1 MADTKKKSTT
11 KYKFG
16 QRELDMQDYI
26 ENIGYN
32 VQNYLEDR
40 RKNRGWTD
48 EQVQEFSSAY
58 NRLMDAFKQQLADG
72 SNRFSTNDLG
82 VINDSQGEFSNIDND
97 NIDPVGSQY
106 YYNDKGERIT
116 TDDYNNLKDKK
127 KKKYKTFNANRQVAE
142 YFRIIGNKLKDIPK
156 PETSKFDLSKHGFVA
171 WWNKKYNPAGGEVNL
186 TPFLD
191 KDPVGTDGKRPV
203 SNRAKMAA
211 GWINEYLD
219 WLKDQDLDY
228 SNYDQFKDYD
238 TYSAKGRELAQKW
251 NDGIWNSDDLIT
263 GQAFGIS
270 NDFSNGF
277 FTQDEKPNLT
287 DQQREDIAAEKKA
300 KEDKEKTEQIEKDK
314 LNWIDSQIAAY
325 NNSKPIYT
333 QNNPFTSSFDSS
345 YWYDSKGNLNE
356 QRYYSAWGS
365 NFIDPKT
372 NTLNTNALN
381 QYMQNFVQNPFREEY
396 KKDISRNIVGLINQ
410 GIAQQI
416 GSGKYQGMYYIP
428 SRSDQGVNRALV
440 FDPETKQMFYTFIGD
455 IPSQWEIR
463 RNKYDIDHGITKPNE
478 AYRWKEGGVITTM
491 QFGGNFGDSFKQSRD
506 TYINNKASAAGLT
519 PEEYIVRNRKTFGD
533 KNALE
538 TNNGW
543 NRYDTARLTA
553 TLGDI
558 GAVITSFTPAT
569 IASAGI
575 GAASTTGH
583 LMADLEDGFDA
594 GDVGR
599 AALGY
604 GLDALSLIPGI
615 GAATKG
621 WRIAKTIAKYAPR
634 LIAAVGAVHTL
645 TNGPEIIASIGKIN
659 EPSKMTVQDWQNIA
673 QAITLVTAG
682 GAAAGRHLKM
692 KKADIQ
698 TLAGKTKYDAQT
710 YNNGVLKLR
719 RKSDGSVENLI
730 LTSKEAEAVK
740 NAKTNQEIMDAIKH
754 REGISDYELV
764 TSTSMR
770 PRFQWIRK
778 NGQWHYPIHFSD
790 KKARMMSLKRD
801 QFTGK
806 NYAEGKGFEKD
817 QTNLTY
823 KTKGELEEGAIKTD
837 LAKARRQSEAY
848 EKLLK
853 DKEAKTTKFTKQR
866 DEAKAA
872 SDKYKTD
879 NGLTKSIDELLQI
892 QKDLRVA
899 DYRVKQQQ
907 KHLDNLTRRAN
918 KPGAIKPE
926 TIKAQKQRLKDAQDE
941 VKRLKGEVSNNA
953 KWQNLSQPKRV
964 AKLQEYIDEM
974 RRMQKT
980 LDATN
985 NKLKTLESISDKGHT
1000 QAYQELLGRKK
1011 SDNTIDFNVDGKII
1025 TRDFNDILQK
1035 NNIFYK
1041 EGGKFT
1047 TIRKYGLGSS
1057 VKNVQGQADWFTD
1070 MYSHQ
1075 SMKAWLNKINLSNYQ
1090 DFNNLQ
1096 DSWSD
1101 NLGKTKYDPDNP
1113 LQAKGEGTGLSTS
1126 VLSRQKEWEKTGT
1139 NAAIEAA
1146 VKAGKLVR
1154 NGGTDDNLQG
1164 HYQDGYFG
1172 AQEYLRHGGTSDSW
1186 TKHEDELNN
1195 LKEFFKNKNLDY
1207 YLDSVSGMYKLRPL
1221 NSNETPQNPNVSS
1234 DLSPESDSSQQQDD
1248 QVNQKGQFDQARKF
1262 NIDPMIGSITHNA
1275 YANMVN
1281 DKMTN
1286 RTLDAMRK
1294 SLTLYDFKNNTK
1306 YLEGDFDSLMGE
1318 RQAAGQ
1324 LIHLADQPLT
1334 SDGNAQKSAYTDA
1347 VIKSL
1352 DYIRQGN
1359 ISHNQAL
1366 RKSKDDIW
1374 QLKYDD
1380 KTFNYDVAMKN
1391 RQSIDDLVDNI
1402 ANVENAHDAKE
1413 FTNNDIL
1420 WQEGMVEAKQE
1431 ANKRKAMAE
1440 QFSLSDIKNDVKY
1453 NLSDYAKQSGLPLSQ
1468 DEEEAWQA
1476 IISGDKTYSELGGDD
1491 KEAKARLQKAYMS
1504 ASRKA
1509 TEIESN
1515 KIRAYYNIPQFNYS
1529 SVRKITAEDWF
1540 KRKPKNENGGTLELK
1555 NGSKI
1560 AITKIRERSKDA
1572 DRFYKTIKDKQDRID
1587 KAIAR
1592 VDKKMYKRR
1601 DPEKRR
1607 K

>member
-16 QRELDMQDYI
+16 QKELDMQDYI

-48 EQVQEFSSAY
+48 EQVQEFSTAY
-58 NRLMDAFKQQLADG
+58 NRLMGAFKQQLADG

-82 VINDSQGEFSNIDND
+82 VITDLQGEFSNIDND
-97 NIDPVGSQY
+97 DIDPAGSQY

-116 TDDYNNLKDKK
+116 TDDYNLLKDKK

-142 YFRIIGNKLKDIPK
+142 YFRIIGNKLQNAPK
-156 PETSKFDLSKHGFVA
+156 PETSKFDLNKHGFVA
-171 WWNKKYNPAGGEVNL
+171 WWNKKYNPAGGKADIM
-186 TPFLD
+186 PFLD
-191 KDPVGTDGKRPV
+191 KDPVGADGKRPIN
-203 SNRAKMAA
+203 NRAKMAA
-211 GWINEYLD
+211 GWMNEYLD
-219 WLKDQDLDY
+219 WLKGQDLDY

-238 TYSAKGRELAQKW
+238 TYSAKGRALAQKW
-251 NDGIWNSDDLIT
+251 NDGVWNADDLIE

-270 NDFSNGF
+270 KDFSEGF
-277 FTQDEKPNLT
+277 FTQDEKPYLT
-287 DQQREDIAAEKKA
+287 EQQKEDIATEKKT
-300 KEDKEKTEQIEKDK
+300 KEEKEKAEQIEKDK
-314 LNWIDSQIAAY
+314 LAWIDSQIAAY
-325 NNSKPIYT
+325 NNSKPTYT
-333 QNNPFTSSFDSS
+333 QKNPFTSSFDSS
-345 YWYDSKGNLNE
+345 YWYDAKGNLNE

-381 QYMQNFVQNPFREEY
+381 QYMQNFVQNPFGAQY
-396 KKDISRNIVGLINQ
+396 KKDIARNIVGLINQ

-428 SRSDQGVNRALV
+428 SKSDQGVNRALV

-463 RNKYDIDHGITKPNE
+463 RNNYDIEHGIIKPNE

-506 TYINNKASAAGLT
+506 AYVKNKASAAGLT
-519 PEEYIVRNRKTFGD
+519 PEEYMARNRKTFGD

-583 LMADLEDGFDA
+583 LIADLEDGFDA

-604 GLDALSLIPGI
+604 GLDALSLIPGV

-621 WRIAKTIAKYAPR
+621 WRIAKTVAKYAPR

-645 TNGPEIIASIGKIN
+645 ANGPEIIASIGKIN
-659 EPSKMTVQDWQNIA
+659 EPSKMTVQDWQNVA

-682 GAAAGRHLKM
+682 GAAGGRHLKM
-692 KKADIQ
+692 KKAGVQ
-698 TLAGKTKYDAQT
+698 TLAGKTKYNAQT
-710 YNNGVLKLR
+710 YNNGVLQLR
-719 RKSDGSVENLI
+719 RKSDGSIENLV

-754 REGISDYELV
+754 REGMGDYELV

-778 NGQWHYPIHFSD
+778 NKQWHFPIHFSD
-790 KKARMMSLKRD
+790 KKVKMMPLKRD

-806 NYAEGKGFEKD
+806 SYAEGFGKD

-823 KTKGELEEGAIKTD
+823 KTKGELEEGTIKTD

-872 SDKYKTD
+872 SDKYKAD

-941 VKRLKGEVSNNA
+941 VKRLKGEVSSNA

-974 RRMQKT
+974 RKMQRI

-985 NKLKTLESISDKGHT
+985 SKLKTLEGISDKGHT
-1000 QAYQELLGRKK
+1000 QAYQELLSRKK
-1011 SDNTIDFNVDGKII
+1011 SDNTIDFTVDGKTI
-1025 TRDFNDILQK
+1025 TRDFSDILQK
-1035 NNIFYK
+1035 NNILYK

-1047 TIRKYGLGSS
+1047 AVRKYQLGDPITN
-1057 VKNVQGQADWFTD
+1057 VKSTAKWFED
-1070 MYSHQ
+1070 MYSHK
-1075 SMKAWLNKINLSNYQ
+1075 SMQDWIKTWNDDNYE
-1090 DFNNLQ
+1090 DFNKLQ
-1096 DSWSD
+1096 DSWFN
-1101 NLGKTKYDPDNP
+1101 NLKNTKYDPNDP
-1113 LQAKGEGTGLSTS
+1113 KQARGSGTGQSID
-1126 VLSRQKEWEKTGT
+1126 VLNRQKEWNKTGT

-1146 VKAGKLVR
+1146 VAAGKLVR
-1154 NGGTDDNLQG
+1154 NGGTKDNQQG
-1164 HYQDGYFG
+1164 QYQDGYFG
-1172 AQEYLRHGGTSDSW
+1172 AQEYLRHGGNADSW
-1186 TKHEDELNN
+1186 LYHEPELDEL
-1195 LKEFFKNKNLDY
+1195 KKFFKSRNLDY
-1207 YLDSVSGMYKLRPL
+1207 YQDEDTGMYKLRPIKT
-1221 NSNETPQNPNVSS
+1221 SQNPNGSS
-1234 DLSPESDSSQQQDD
+1234 NLHPQSDETQQQN
-1248 QVNQKGQFDQARKF
+1248 NQKGQFDQVRKF
-1262 NIDPMIGSITHNA
+1262 NIDPIVYSIAHNA
-1275 YANMVN
+1275 YANAVN
-1281 DKMTN
+1281 DKMTAN
-1286 RTLDAMRK
+1286 QIDVMRRG
-1294 SLTLYDFKNNTK
+1294 LTLYDPKNNTK
-1306 YLEGDFDSLMGE
+1306 YLEGNFDALMNG
-1318 RQAAGQ
+1318 QQTAGQ
-1324 LIHLADQPLT
+1324 LMHLASQPLT
-1334 SDGNAQKSAYTDA
+1334 SDGALQTSAYTDSA
-1347 VIKSL
+1347 IKAL

-1359 ISHNQAL
+1359 ATHNQAL
-1366 RKSKDDIW
+1366 KKSKDEIW
-1374 QLKYDD
+1374 KLRYDD
-1380 KTFNYDVAMKN
+1380 DAFNYDVAMKN
-1391 RQSIDDLVDNI
+1391 RASIGDLIDNI

-1413 FTNNDIL
+1413 FTNNDVL
-1420 WQEGMVEAKQE
+1420 WQEIMYPIKQK
-1431 ANKRKAMAE
+1431 ANKIEALEEEYA
-1440 QFSLSDIKNDVKY
+1440 LSDIKNDVKY
-1453 NLSDYAKQSGLPLSQ
+1453 NLSDYAKQSGTPLSN

-1476 IISGDKTYSELGGDD
+1476 IVSGDKTYSELGGNDQGV
-1491 KEAKARLQKAYMS
+1491 KARLQKAYMS
-1504 ASRKA
+1504 AARKA
-1509 TEIESN
+1509 AEIEQN
-1515 KIRAYYNIPQFNYS
+1515 RIRGYYNIPYSNYH
-1529 SVRKITAEDWF
+1529 SVRQIVNKDWY
-1540 KRKPKNENGGTLELK
+1540 KQKPKNKNGGTLELK
-1555 NGSKI
+1555 DGSKI
-1560 AITKIRERSKDA
+1560 AIAKIRERSKDV
-1572 DRFYKTIKDKQDRID
+1572 DRFYKTVKDKQDRID

-1592 VDKKMYKRR
+1592 LDKKMYKRR
-1601 DPEKRR
+1601 DPKKRR

>member
-16 QRELDMQDYI
+16 QKELDMQDYI

-48 EQVQEFSSAY
+48 EQVQEFSTAY
-58 NRLMDAFKQQLADG
+58 NRLMGAFKQQLADG

-82 VINDSQGEFSNIDND
+82 VITDSQGEFSNIDND
-97 NIDPVGSQY
+97 DIDPAGSQY

-116 TDDYNNLKDKK
+116 TDDYNLLKDKK

-142 YFRIIGNKLKDIPK
+142 YFRIIGNKLQDAPK
-156 PETSKFDLSKHGFVA
+156 PETSKFDLDKHGFVA
-171 WWNKKYNPAGGEVNL
+171 WWNKKYNPAGGKANIM
-186 TPFLD
+186 PFLD
-191 KDPVGTDGKRPV
+191 KDPVGANGKRPIN
-203 SNRAKMAA
+203 NRAKMAA
-211 GWINEYLD
+211 GWMNEYLD

-238 TYSAKGRELAQKW
+238 TYSAKGRALAQKW
-251 NDGIWNSDDLIT
+251 NDGVWNADDLIE

-270 NDFSNGF
+270 KDFSEGF
-277 FTQDEKPNLT
+277 FTQDEKPYLT
-287 DQQREDIAAEKKA
+287 DAQREGITAEKKA
-300 KEDKEKTEQIEKDK
+300 KEEKEKAEQIEKDK
-314 LNWIDSQIAAY
+314 LAWIDSQIAAY
-325 NNSKPIYT
+325 NNSKPTYT

-345 YWYDSKGNLNE
+345 YWYDAKGNLNE

-381 QYMQNFVQNPFREEY
+381 QYMQNFVQNPFGAQY
-396 KKDISRNIVGLINQ
+396 KKDIARNIVGLINQ

-428 SRSDQGVNRALV
+428 SKSDQRVNRALV

-463 RNKYDIDHGITKPNE
+463 HNEYDIKHGIIKPNE
-478 AYRWKEGGVITTM
+478 AYKWKEGGIITTM

-506 TYINNKASAAGLT
+506 TYVKDKASAAGLT
-519 PEEYIVRNRKTFGD
+519 PEEYMARNRKTFGD

-583 LMADLEDGFDA
+583 LIADLEDGFDA

-604 GLDALSLIPGI
+604 GLDALSLIPGV

-621 WRIAKTIAKYAPR
+621 WRIAKTVAKYAPR

-645 TNGPEIIASIGKIN
+645 ANGPEIIASIGKIN
-659 EPSKMTVQDWQNIA
+659 EPSKMTVQDWQNVA

-682 GAAAGRHLKM
+682 GAAGGRHLKI
-692 KKADIQ
+692 KKAGTQ
-698 TLAGKTKYDAQT
+698 TLAGKTKYNAQT
-710 YNNGVLKLR
+710 YNNGVLQLR
-719 RKSDGSVENLI
+719 RKSDGSVENLV

-754 REGISDYELV
+754 REGMGDYELV

-778 NGQWHYPIHFSD
+778 NKQWHFPIHFSD
-790 KKARMMSLKRD
+790 KKAKMMSLKRD

-806 NYAEGKGFEKD
+806 SYAEGKGFEKD

-823 KTKGELEEGAIKTD
+823 KTKGELEEEAIKTD

-866 DEAKAA
+866 DEAIAA
-872 SDKYKTD
+872 SDKYKAD

-899 DYRVKQQQ
+899 DSNVKQYK
-907 KHLDNLTRRAN
+907 KHLDTLTRRAN
-918 KPGAIKPE
+918 IKPE
-926 TIKAQKQRLKDAQDE
+926 TIKNQKQRLKDAQDE
-941 VKRLKGEVSNNA
+941 VKRLKREVSSNA

-974 RRMQKT
+974 RKMQRT

-985 NKLKTLESISDKGHT
+985 SKLKTLEGISDKGHT
-1000 QAYQELLGRKK
+1000 QAYQELLSRKK
-1011 SDNTIDFNVDGKII
+1011 SDNTIDFTVDGKTI
-1025 TRDFNDILQK
+1025 TRDFSDILQK
-1035 NNIFYK
+1035 NNILYK

-1047 TIRKYGLGSS
+1047 AVRKYQLGDPITN
-1057 VKNVQGQADWFTD
+1057 VKGTAKWFED
-1070 MYSHQ
+1070 MYSHK
-1075 SMKAWLNKINLSNYQ
+1075 SMQDWIKTWNADNYK
-1090 DFNNLQ
+1090 DFNKLQ
-1096 DSWSD
+1096 DSWFN
-1101 NLGKTKYDPDNP
+1101 NLKNTKYDPNDP
-1113 LQAKGEGTGLSTS
+1113 KQARGSGTGQSID
-1126 VLSRQKEWEKTGT
+1126 VLKRQKEWNKTGT

-1146 VKAGKLVR
+1146 VAAGKLVR
-1154 NGGTDDNLQG
+1154 NGGTKDNQQG
-1164 HYQDGYFG
+1164 QYQDGYFG
-1172 AQEYLRHGGTSDSW
+1172 AQEYLRHGGNADSW
-1186 TKHEDELNN
+1186 LYHEPELDEL
-1195 LKEFFKNKNLDY
+1195 KKFFKSRNLDY
-1207 YLDSVSGMYKLRPL
+1207 YQDEDTGMYKLRPIKT
-1221 NSNETPQNPNVSS
+1221 SQNPNGSS
-1234 DLSPESDSSQQQDD
+1234 DLHPQSDETQQQN
-1248 QVNQKGQFDQARKF
+1248 NQKGQFDQVRKF
-1262 NIDPMIGSITHNA
+1262 NIDPIVYSIAHNA
-1275 YANMVN
+1275 YANAVN
-1281 DKMTN
+1281 DKMTAN
-1286 RTLDAMRK
+1286 QIDAMRRG
-1294 SLTLYDFKNNTK
+1294 LTLYDPKNNTK
-1306 YLEGDFDSLMGE
+1306 YLEGDFDALMNG
-1318 RQAAGQ
+1318 QQTAGQ
-1324 LIHLADQPLT
+1324 LLHLASQPLT
-1334 SDGNAQKSAYTDA
+1334 SDGALQTSAYTDSA
-1347 VIKSL
+1347 IKAL

-1359 ISHNQAL
+1359 ATHNQAL
-1366 RKSKDDIW
+1366 KKSKDEIW
-1374 QLKYDD
+1374 KLRYDD
-1380 KTFNYDVAMKN
+1380 DAFNYDVAMKN
-1391 RQSIDDLVDNI
+1391 RQSIDDLIENI

-1413 FTNNDIL
+1413 FTNNDVL
-1420 WQEGMVEAKQE
+1420 WQEIMYPIKQR
-1431 ANKRKAMAE
+1431 ANKIEALEEEYA
-1440 QFSLSDIKNDVKY
+1440 LSDIKNDVKY
-1453 NLSDYAKQSGLPLSQ
+1453 NLSNYAKQSGTPLSN

-1476 IISGDKTYSELGGDD
+1476 IVSGDKTYSELGGND
-1491 KEAKARLQKAYMS
+1491 EGVKARLQKAYMS
-1504 ASRKA
+1504 AARKA
-1509 TEIESN
+1509 AEIEQN
-1515 KIRAYYNIPQFNYS
+1515 RIRGYYNIPYSNYH
-1529 SVRKITAEDWF
+1529 SVRQIVNKDWY
-1540 KRKPKNENGGTLELK
+1540 RQKPKNKNGGTLELK
-1555 NGSKI
+1555 DGSKI
-1560 AITKIRERSKDA
+1560 AIAKIRERSKDA
-1572 DRFYKTIKDKQDRID
+1572 DRFYKTVKDKQDRID

-1592 VDKKMYKRR
+1592 LDKKMYKRR
-1601 DPEKRR
+1601 DPKKRR

>member
-16 QRELDMQDYI
+16 QKELDMQDYI

-48 EQVQEFSSAY
+48 EQVQEFSTAY
-58 NRLMDAFKQQLADG
+58 NRLMGAFKQQLADG

-82 VINDSQGEFSNIDND
+82 VITDSQGEFSNIDND
-97 NIDPVGSQY
+97 DIDPAGSQY

-116 TDDYNNLKDKK
+116 TDDYNLLKDKK

-142 YFRIIGNKLKDIPK
+142 YFRIIGNKLQDAPK
-156 PETSKFDLSKHGFVA
+156 PETSKFDLDKHGFVA
-171 WWNKKYNPAGGEVNL
+171 WWNKKYNPAGGKANII
-186 TPFLD
+186 PFLD
-191 KDPVGTDGKRPV
+191 KDPVGADGKRPIN
-203 SNRAKMAA
+203 NRAKMAA
-211 GWINEYLD
+211 GWMNEYLD

-238 TYSAKGRELAQKW
+238 TYSAKGRALAQKW
-251 NDGIWNSDDLIT
+251 NDGVWNADDLIE

-270 NDFSNGF
+270 KDFSEGF
-277 FTQDEKPNLT
+277 FTQDEKPYLT
-287 DQQREDIAAEKKA
+287 DAQREGITAEKKA
-300 KEDKEKTEQIEKDK
+300 KEEKEKAEQIEKDK
-314 LNWIDSQIAAY
+314 QAWIDSQIAAY
-325 NNSKPIYT
+325 NNSKPVYT
-333 QNNPFTSSFDSS
+333 QKNPFTSSFDSS
-345 YWYDSKGNLNE
+345 YWYDAKGNLNE

-365 NFIDPKT
+365 RFIDPKT

-381 QYMQNFVQNPFREEY
+381 QYMQNFVQNPFGEEY

-428 SRSDQGVNRALV
+428 SKSDQRVNRALV

-463 RNKYDIDHGITKPNE
+463 HNEYDIQHGIIKPNE

-506 TYINNKASAAGLT
+506 TYIKDKASAAGLT
-519 PEEYIVRNRKTFGD
+519 PEEYMARNRKTFGD

-583 LMADLEDGFDA
+583 LIADLEDGFDA

-604 GLDALSLIPGI
+604 GLDALSLIPGV

-621 WRIAKTIAKYAPR
+621 WRIAKTVAKYAPR

-659 EPSKMTVQDWQNIA
+659 EPSKMTVQDWQNVA

-682 GAAAGRHLKM
+682 GAAGRRHLKM
-692 KKADIQ
+692 KKAGTQ

-710 YNNGVLKLR
+710 YNNGVLQLR
-719 RKSDGSVENLI
+719 RKSDGSIENLV

-754 REGISDYELV
+754 REGMSDYELV

-778 NGQWHYPIHFSD
+778 NKQWHFPIHFSD
-790 KKARMMSLKRD
+790 KKAKMMSLKRD

-806 NYAEGKGFEKD
+806 SYAEGKGFGKD

-866 DEAKAA
+866 DEAIAA
-872 SDKYKTD
+872 SDKYKAD

-926 TIKAQKQRLKDAQDE
+926 TIKNQKQRLKDAQDE
-941 VKRLKGEVSNNA
+941 VKRLKGEVSSNA

-974 RRMQKT
+974 RKMQRT

-985 NKLKTLESISDKGHT
+985 SKLKTLEGISDKGHT
-1000 QAYQELLGRKK
+1000 QAYQELLSRKK
-1011 SDNTIDFNVDGKII
+1011 SDNTIDFTVDGKTI

-1035 NNIFYK
+1035 NNILYK

-1047 TIRKYGLGSS
+1047 AVRKYQLGDPITN
-1057 VKNVQGQADWFTD
+1057 VKGTAKWFED
-1070 MYSHQ
+1070 MYSHK
-1075 SMKAWLNKINLSNYQ
+1075 SMQDWIKTWNTDNYE
-1090 DFNNLQ
+1090 DFNKLQ
-1096 DSWSD
+1096 DSWWN
-1101 NLGKTKYDPDNP
+1101 NLKNTKYDPNDP
-1113 LQAKGEGTGLSTS
+1113 KQARGSGTGQSID
-1126 VLSRQKEWEKTGT
+1126 VLKRQKEWNKTGT

-1146 VKAGKLVR
+1146 VAAGKLKR
-1154 NGGTDDNLQG
+1154 NGGTKDNQQG
-1164 HYQDGYFG
+1164 QYQDGYFG
-1172 AQEYLRHGGTSDSW
+1172 AQEYLRHGGNADSW
-1186 TKHEDELNN
+1186 LYHEDDLEELR
-1195 LKEFFKNKNLDY
+1195 KFFKDRNLDY
-1207 YLDSVSGMYKLRPL
+1207 YQDENTGMYKLRPIKTSQNFNGSSDL
-1221 NSNETPQNPNVSS
+1221 QPQSNET
-1234 DLSPESDSSQQQDD
+1234 QQQS
-1248 QVNQKGQFDQARKF
+1248 NQNGQFDQVRKF
-1262 NIDPMIGSITHNA
+1262 NINPIVYSIAHNA
-1275 YANMVN
+1275 YANAVN
-1281 DKMTN
+1281 DRMTAN
-1286 RTLDAMRK
+1286 QIDAMRRG
-1294 SLTLYDFKNNTK
+1294 LTLYDPKNNTK
-1306 YLEGDFDSLMGE
+1306 YLEGDFDALMNG
-1318 RQAAGQ
+1318 QQTAGQ
-1324 LIHLADQPLT
+1324 LLHLASQPLT
-1334 SDGNAQKSAYTDA
+1334 SDGALQTSAYTDSA
-1347 VIKSL
+1347 IKAL

-1359 ISHNQAL
+1359 AAHNQAL
-1366 RKSKDDIW
+1366 KKSKDEIW
-1374 QLKYDD
+1374 KLRYDD
-1380 KTFNYDVAMKN
+1380 DAFNYDVAMKN
-1391 RQSIDDLVDNI
+1391 RQSIDDLIENI

-1413 FTNNDIL
+1413 FTNNDVL
-1420 WQEGMVEAKQE
+1420 WQEIMYPIKQR
-1431 ANKRKAMAE
+1431 ANKIEALEEEYA
-1440 QFSLSDIKNDVKY
+1440 LSDIKNDVKY
-1453 NLSDYAKQSGLPLSQ
+1453 NLSNYAKQSGTPLSN

-1476 IISGDKTYSELGGDD
+1476 IVSGDKTYSELGGND
-1491 KEAKARLQKAYMS
+1491 EGVKARLQKAYMS
-1504 ASRKA
+1504 AARKA
-1509 TEIESN
+1509 AEIEQN
-1515 KIRAYYNIPQFNYS
+1515 KIRGYYNIPYSNYHQARQI
-1529 SVRKITAEDWF
+1529 VTKDWY
-1540 KRKPKNENGGTLELK
+1540 RQKPKNKNGGTLELK
-1555 NGSKI
+1555 DGSKI
-1560 AITKIRERSKDA
+1560 AIAKIRERSKDA
-1572 DRFYKTIKDKQDRID
+1572 DRFYKNTKDKHDRID

-1592 VDKKMYKRR
+1592 LDKKMYKRR

>member
-16 QRELDMQDYI
+16 QKELDMQDYI

-48 EQVQEFSSAY
+48 EQVQEFSTAY
-58 NRLMDAFKQQLADG
+58 NRLMGAFKQQLADG

-82 VINDSQGEFSNIDND
+82 VITDSQREFSDIDND
-97 NIDPVGSQY
+97 DIDPKGSQY

-116 TDDYNNLKDKK
+116 TDDYNLLKDKK

-142 YFRIIGNKLKDIPK
+142 YFRIIGNKLQDAPK
-156 PETSKFDLSKHGFVA
+156 PETAKFDLDKHGFVA
-171 WWNKKYNPAGGEVNL
+171 WWNKKYNPAGGKANII
-186 TPFLD
+186 PFLD
-191 KDPVGTDGKRPV
+191 KDPVGADGKRPIN
-203 SNRAKMAA
+203 NRAKMAA
-211 GWINEYLD
+211 GWMNEYLD

-238 TYSAKGRELAQKW
+238 TYSAKGRALAQKW
-251 NDGIWNSDDLIT
+251 NDGVWNADDLIE

-270 NDFSNGF
+270 KDFSEGF
-277 FTQDEKPNLT
+277 FTQDEKPYLT
-287 DQQREDIAAEKKA
+287 DAQREGITAEKKA
-300 KEDKEKTEQIEKDK
+300 KEEKEKAEQIEKDK
-314 LNWIDSQIAAY
+314 QAWIDSQIAAY
-325 NNSKPIYT
+325 NNSKPVYT
-333 QNNPFTSSFDSS
+333 QKNPFTSSFDSS
-345 YWYDSKGNLNE
+345 YWYDAKGNLNE

-381 QYMQNFVQNPFREEY
+381 QYMQNFVQNPFGAQY
-396 KKDISRNIVGLINQ
+396 KKDIARNIVGLINQ

-428 SRSDQGVNRALV
+428 SKSDQRVNRALV

-463 RNKYDIDHGITKPNE
+463 HNQYDIDHGIIKPNE

-506 TYINNKASAAGLT
+506 TYVKDKASAAGLT
-519 PEEYIVRNRKTFGD
+519 PEEYMARNRKTFGD

-583 LMADLEDGFDA
+583 LIADLEDGFDA

-604 GLDALSLIPGI
+604 GLDALSLIPGV

-621 WRIAKTIAKYAPR
+621 WRIAKTVAKYAPR

-645 TNGPEIIASIGKIN
+645 ANGPEIIASIGKIN
-659 EPSKMTVQDWQNIA
+659 EPSKMTVQDWQNVA

-682 GAAAGRHLKM
+682 GAAGGRHLKM
-692 KKADIQ
+692 KKAGTQ
-698 TLAGKTKYDAQT
+698 TLAGKTKYGAQT
-710 YNNGVLKLR
+710 YNNGVLQLR
-719 RKSDGSVENLI
+719 RKSDGSIENLV

-754 REGISDYELV
+754 REGMGDYELV

-778 NGQWHYPIHFSD
+778 NGQWHSPIHFSD
-790 KKARMMSLKRD
+790 KKVRMMSLKRD

-806 NYAEGKGFEKD
+806 SYAEGKGFGKD

-866 DEAKAA
+866 DEAIAA

-918 KPGAIKPE
+918 KPGAIKPK

-941 VKRLKGEVSNNA
+941 VKRLKGEVSSNA

-974 RRMQKT
+974 RKMQRT

-985 NKLKTLESISDKGHT
+985 SKLKTLEGISDKGHT
-1000 QAYQELLGRKK
+1000 QAYQELLSRKK
-1011 SDNTIDFNVDGKII
+1011 SDNTIDFTVDGKTI
-1025 TRDFNDILQK
+1025 TRDFSDILQK
-1035 NNIFYK
+1035 NNILYK

-1047 TIRKYGLGSS
+1047 TVRKYKIGNPI
-1057 VKNVQGQADWFTD
+1057 KNVQGQAKWFED

-1075 SMKAWLNKINLSNYQ
+1075 SMKAWLDKWTPENYKEFNK
-1090 DFNNLQ
+1090 LQ
-1096 DSWSD
+1096 DSWLD
-1101 NLGKTKYDPDNP
+1101 NLNITGYDPNNP
-1113 LQAKGEGTGLSTS
+1113 RQAKGEGTGQS
-1126 VLSRQKEWEKTGT
+1126 VNVLNRQKQWNETGT

-1146 VKAGKLVR
+1146 VAAGKLVR
-1154 NGGTDDNLQG
+1154 NGGTKDNEQG
-1164 HYQDGYFG
+1164 QYQDGYFG
-1172 AQEYLRHGGTSDSW
+1172 AQEFLRHGGTGDSW
-1186 TKHEDELNN
+1186 FDHDKELAAQR
-1195 LKEFFKNKNLDY
+1195 EAFKAKGLDY
-1207 YLDSVSGMYKLRPL
+1207 YQDENGMYKLRPL
-1221 NSNETPQNPNVSS
+1221 NPNETPQNINGSS
-1234 DLSPESDSSQQQDD
+1234 DLHPQSDETQQQS
-1248 QVNQKGQFDQARKF
+1248 NQNGQFDQVRKF
-1262 NIDPMIGSITHNA
+1262 NINPIVYSIAHNA
-1275 YANMVN
+1275 YANAVN
-1281 DKMTN
+1281 DRMTAN
-1286 RTLDAMRK
+1286 QIDAMRRG
-1294 SLTLYDFKNNTK
+1294 LTLYDPKNNTK
-1306 YLEGDFDSLMGE
+1306 YLEGDFDALMNG
-1318 RQAAGQ
+1318 QQTAGQ
-1324 LIHLADQPLT
+1324 LMHLASQPLT
-1334 SDGNAQKSAYTDA
+1334 SDGALQTSAYTDSA
-1347 VIKSL
+1347 IKAL

-1359 ISHNQAL
+1359 AAHNQAL
-1366 RKSKDDIW
+1366 KKSKDEIW
-1374 QLKYDD
+1374 KLRYDD
-1380 KTFNYDVAMKN
+1380 DAFNYDVAMKN
-1391 RQSIDDLVDNI
+1391 RQSIDDLIDNI

-1413 FTNNDIL
+1413 FTNNDVL
-1420 WQEGMVEAKQE
+1420 WQEIMYPIKQK
-1431 ANKRKAMAE
+1431 ANKIEALEEEYA
-1440 QFSLSDIKNDVKY
+1440 LSDIKNDVKY
-1453 NLSDYAKQSGLPLSQ
+1453 NLGDYARQNGTPLSK

-1476 IISGDKTYSELGGDD
+1476 IVSGDKTYSELGGND
-1491 KEAKARLQKAYMS
+1491 EGVKARLQKAYMS
-1504 ASRKA
+1504 AARKA
-1509 TEIESN
+1509 AEIEQN
-1515 KIRAYYNIPQFNYS
+1515 RIRGYYNIPYSNYH
-1529 SVRKITAEDWF
+1529 SVRQIVNKDWY
-1540 KRKPKNENGGTLELK
+1540 RQKPKNKNGGTLELK
-1555 NGSKI
+1555 DGSKI
-1560 AITKIRERSKDA
+1560 AIAKIRERSKDA

-1592 VDKKMYKRR
+1592 LDKKMYKRR

>member
-16 QRELDMQDYI
+16 QKELDMQDYI

-48 EQVQEFSSAY
+48 EQVQEFSTAY
-58 NRLMDAFKQQLADG
+58 NRLMGAFKQQLADG
-72 SNRFSTNDLG
+72 NNRFSTNDLG
-82 VINDSQGEFSNIDND
+82 VITDSQGEFSNIDND
-97 NIDPVGSQY
+97 DIDPKGSQY

-116 TDDYNNLKDKK
+116 TDDYNLLKDKK

-142 YFRIIGNKLKDIPK
+142 YFRIIGNKLQDTPK
-156 PETSKFDLSKHGFVA
+156 PETAKFDLDKHGFVA
-171 WWNKKYNPAGGEVNL
+171 WWNKKYNPAGGKANII
-186 TPFLD
+186 PFLD
-191 KDPVGTDGKRPV
+191 KDPVGADGKRPIN
-203 SNRAKMAA
+203 NRAKMAA
-211 GWINEYLD
+211 GWMNEYLD

-238 TYSAKGRELAQKW
+238 TYSAKGRALAQKW
-251 NDGIWNSDDLIT
+251 NDGVWNADDLIE

-270 NDFSNGF
+270 KDFSEGF
-277 FTQDEKPNLT
+277 FTQDEKPYLT
-287 DQQREDIAAEKKA
+287 DQQREDITAEKKA
-300 KEDKEKTEQIEKDK
+300 KEEKEKAEQIEKDK
-314 LNWIDSQIAAY
+314 QAWIDSQIATY
-325 NNSKPIYT
+325 NNSKPTYT
-333 QNNPFTSSFDSS
+333 QKNPFTSSFDSN
-345 YWYDSKGNLNE
+345 YWYDAKGNLNE

-381 QYMQNFVQNPFREEY
+381 QYMQNFVQNPFGAQY
-396 KKDISRNIVGLINQ
+396 KKDIARNIVGLINQ

-428 SRSDQGVNRALV
+428 SKSDQGVNRALV

-463 RNKYDIDHGITKPNE
+463 HNQYDIDHGIIKPNE

-506 TYINNKASAAGLT
+506 AYVKDKASAAGLT
-519 PEEYIVRNRKTFGD
+519 PEEYMARNRKTFGD

-583 LMADLEDGFDA
+583 LIADLEDGFDA

-604 GLDALSLIPGI
+604 GLDALSLIPGV

-621 WRIAKTIAKYAPR
+621 WRIAKTVAKYAPR

-645 TNGPEIIASIGKIN
+645 ANGPEIIASIGKIN
-659 EPSKMTVQDWQNIA
+659 EPSKMTVQDWQNVA

-682 GAAAGRHLKM
+682 GAAGGRHLKM
-692 KKADIQ
+692 KKAGTQ

-710 YNNGVLKLR
+710 YNNGVLQLR
-719 RKSDGSVENLI
+719 RKSDGSVENLV

-740 NAKTNQEIMDAIKH
+740 NAKTNQEIMDTIKH
-754 REGISDYELV
+754 REGMSDYELV

-778 NGQWHYPIHFSD
+778 NKQWHFPIHFAD
-790 KKARMMSLKRD
+790 KKVRMMSLKRD

-806 NYAEGKGFEKD
+806 SYAEGKEFGKD

-866 DEAKAA
+866 DEAIAA

-892 QKDLRVA
+892 QKDLKVA

-907 KHLDNLTRRAN
+907 KHLDTLTRRAG
-918 KPGAIKPE
+918 KLGAIKPE

-941 VKRLKGEVSNNA
+941 VKRLKGEVSSNA

-974 RRMQKT
+974 RKMQRT

-985 NKLKTLESISDKGHT
+985 SKLKTLEGISDKGHT
-1000 QAYQELLGRKK
+1000 QAYQELLSRKK
-1011 SDNTIDFNVDGKII
+1011 SDNTIDFTVDGKTI

-1035 NNIFYK
+1035 NNILYK

-1047 TIRKYGLGSS
+1047 TVRKYQLGDPITN
-1057 VKNVQGQADWFTD
+1057 VKGTAKWFED
-1070 MYSHQ
+1070 MYSHK
-1075 SMKAWLNKINLSNYQ
+1075 SMQDWIKNWNIDNYE
-1090 DFNNLQ
+1090 DFNKLQ
-1096 DSWSD
+1096 DSWWN
-1101 NLGKTKYDPDNP
+1101 NLKNTKYDPNDP
-1113 LQAKGEGTGLSTS
+1113 KQARGSGTGQSID
-1126 VLSRQKEWEKTGT
+1126 VLKRQKEWNKTGT

-1146 VKAGKLVR
+1146 VAAGKLVR
-1154 NGGTDDNLQG
+1154 NGGTKDNEQG
-1164 HYQDGYFG
+1164 QYQDGYFG
-1172 AQEYLRHGGTSDSW
+1172 AQEYLRHGGNADSW
-1186 TKHEDELNN
+1186 LYHEPELDEL
-1195 LKEFFKNKNLDY
+1195 KKFFKSRNLDY
-1207 YLDSVSGMYKLRPL
+1207 YQDEDTGMYKLRPIKT
-1221 NSNETPQNPNVSS
+1221 SQNFNGSS
-1234 DLSPESDSSQQQDD
+1234 DLYPQSDETQQQG
-1248 QVNQKGQFDQARKF
+1248 NQNGQFDQVRKF
-1262 NIDPMIGSITHNA
+1262 NIDPIVYSIAHNA
-1275 YANMVN
+1275 YANAVN
-1281 DKMTN
+1281 DKMTAN
-1286 RTLDAMRK
+1286 QIDAMRRG
-1294 SLTLYDFKNNTK
+1294 LTLYDPKNNTK
-1306 YLEGDFDSLMGE
+1306 YLEGDFDALMNG
-1318 RQAAGQ
+1318 QQTAGQ
-1324 LIHLADQPLT
+1324 LMHLASQPLT
-1334 SDGNAQKSAYTDA
+1334 SDGALQTSAYTDSA
-1347 VIKSL
+1347 IKAL

-1359 ISHNQAL
+1359 AAHNQAL
-1366 RKSKDDIW
+1366 KKSKDEIW
-1374 QLKYDD
+1374 KLRYDND
-1380 KTFNYDVAMKN
+1380 AFNYDVAMKN
-1391 RQSIDDLVDNI
+1391 RASIGDLIDNI

-1413 FTNNDIL
+1413 FTNNDVL
-1420 WQEGMVEAKQE
+1420 WQEIMYPIKQK
-1431 ANKRKAMAE
+1431 ANKIEALEEEYA
-1440 QFSLSDIKNDVKY
+1440 LSDIKNDVKY
-1453 NLSDYAKQSGLPLSQ
+1453 NLSDYARQSGTSLSK

-1491 KEAKARLQKAYMS
+1491 KEAKARLQKAYIS
-1504 ASRKA
+1504 AARKA
-1509 TEIESN
+1509 AEIEQN
-1515 KIRAYYNIPQFNYS
+1515 RIRGYYNIPYSNYH
-1529 SVRKITAEDWF
+1529 SVRQIVNKDWY
-1540 KRKPKNENGGTLELK
+1540 RQKPKNKNGGTLELK
-1555 NGSKI
+1555 DGSKI
-1560 AITKIRERSKDA
+1560 AIAKIRERSKDA

-1592 VDKKMYKRR
+1592 LDKKMYKRR

>member
-16 QRELDMQDYI
+16 QKELDMQDYI

-48 EQVQEFSSAY
+48 EQVQEFSTAY
-58 NRLMDAFKQQLADG
+58 NRLMGAFKQQLADG

-82 VINDSQGEFSNIDND
+82 VITDSQGEFSNIDND
-97 NIDPVGSQY
+97 NIDPAGSQY

-116 TDDYNNLKDKK
+116 TDDYNLLKDKK

-142 YFRIIGNKLKDIPK
+142 YFKIIGNKLQDAPK
-156 PETSKFDLSKHGFVA
+156 PETSKFDLDKHGFVA
-171 WWNKKYNPAGGEVNL
+171 WWNKKYNPAGGKVNL
-186 TPFLD
+186 MPFLD
-191 KDPVGTDGKRPV
+191 KDPVGTDGKRPIN
-203 SNRAKMAA
+203 NRAKMAA
-211 GWINEYLD
+211 SWMNEYLD

-238 TYSAKGRELAQKW
+238 TYSAKGRALAQKW
-251 NDGIWNSDDLIT
+251 NDGVWNADDLIE

-277 FTQDEKPNLT
+277 FTQDADPNLT
-287 DQQREDIAAEKKA
+287 QEQKEAINAEKKA
-300 KEDKEKTEQIEKDK
+300 KEEKEKAEQIEKDK
-314 LNWIDSQIAAY
+314 LAWIDSQIAAY
-325 NNSKPIYT
+325 NNSKPAYT
-333 QNNPFTSSFDSS
+333 QKNPFTSSFDSS
-345 YWYDSKGNLNE
+345 YWYDAKGNLNE

-381 QYMQNFVQNPFREEY
+381 QYMQNFVQNPFGAQY

-428 SRSDQGVNRALV
+428 SKSDQGVNRALV

-463 RNKYDIDHGITKPNE
+463 RNNYDIQHGIVKLNE

-506 TYINNKASAAGLT
+506 AYVKDKASAAGLT
-519 PEEYIVRNRKTFGD
+519 PEEYMARNRKTFGD

-583 LMADLEDGFDA
+583 LIADLEDGFDA

-604 GLDALSLIPGI
+604 GLDALSLIPGV

-621 WRIAKTIAKYAPR
+621 WRIAKTVAKYAPR

-659 EPSKMTVQDWQNIA
+659 EPSKMTVQDWQNVA

-682 GAAAGRHLKM
+682 GAASGRHLKM
-692 KKADIQ
+692 KKAGTQ

-710 YNNGVLKLR
+710 YNNGVLQLR
-719 RKSDGSVENLI
+719 RKSDGSIENLV

-754 REGISDYELV
+754 REGMSDYELV

-778 NGQWHYPIHFSD
+778 NGQWHFPIHFSD
-790 KKARMMSLKRD
+790 KKVRMMPLKRD

-806 NYAEGKGFEKD
+806 SYAEGFGKD

-899 DYRVKQQQ
+899 DYNVKHEQR
-907 KHLDNLTRRAN
+907 HLNTLTHRAN
-918 KPGAIKPE
+918 IKPE
-926 TIKAQKQRLKDAQDE
+926 TIKAQKKRLKDAQDE
-941 VKRLKGEVSNNA
+941 VKRLKGEVSSNA

-974 RRMQKT
+974 QKMQRT

-985 NKLKTLESISDKGHT
+985 SKLKTLEGISDKGHT

-1011 SDNTIDFNVDGKII
+1011 SDNTIDFTVDGKTI

-1035 NNIFYK
+1035 NNILYK

-1047 TIRKYGLGSS
+1047 AVRKYQLGSS

-1075 SMKAWLNKINLSNYQ
+1075 SMKTWLDKIDLNNYQ
-1090 DFNNLQ
+1090 NFNHLQ
-1096 DSWSD
+1096 DTWSD

-1113 LQAKGEGTGLSTS
+1113 QQAKGEGTGLSTA
-1126 VLSRQKEWEKTGT
+1126 VLNRQKEWDKTGT
-1139 NAAIEAA
+1139 NAAIEDA
-1146 VKAGKLVR
+1146 VTAKKLIR

-1186 TKHEDELNN
+1186 VGHEGELNK
-1195 LKEFFKNKNLDY
+1195 LKEFFKSKNLDY
-1207 YLDSVSGMYKLRPL
+1207 YLDSINGMYKLRPL
-1221 NSNETPQNPNVSS
+1221 NSNGTSQNSNGSTDLYPQS
-1234 DLSPESDSSQQQDD
+1234 DNQQQN
-1248 QVNQKGQFDQARKF
+1248 NQKGQFDQVRKF
-1262 NIDPMIGSITHNA
+1262 NINPIVYSIAHNS
-1275 YANMVN
+1275 YANAVN
-1281 DKMTN
+1281 DRMTAN
-1286 RTLDAMRK
+1286 QIDAMRRG
-1294 SLTLYDFKNNTK
+1294 LTLYDPKNNTK
-1306 YLEGDFDSLMGE
+1306 YLEGDFDALMNG
-1318 RQAAGQ
+1318 QQTAGQ
-1324 LIHLADQPLT
+1324 LLHLASQPLT
-1334 SDGNAQKSAYTDA
+1334 SDGALQTSAYTDSA
-1347 VIKSL
+1347 IKAL

-1359 ISHNQAL
+1359 AAHNQAL
-1366 RKSKDDIW
+1366 KKSKDEIW
-1374 QLKYDD
+1374 KLRYDD
-1380 KTFNYDVAMKN
+1380 DAFNYDVAMKN
-1391 RQSIDDLVDNI
+1391 RQSIDDLIENI

-1413 FTNNDIL
+1413 FTNNDVL
-1420 WQEGMVEAKQE
+1420 WQEMMYPIKQR
-1431 ANKRKAMAE
+1431 ANKIEALEEEYA
-1440 QFSLSDIKNDVKY
+1440 LSDIKNDVKY
-1453 NLSDYAKQSGLPLSQ
+1453 NLSDYAKQSGTPLSK

-1476 IISGDKTYSELGGDD
+1476 IVSGDKTYSELGGND
-1491 KEAKARLQKAYMS
+1491 EEVKARLQKAYIS
-1504 ASRKA
+1504 AARKA
-1509 TEIESN
+1509 AEIEQN
-1515 KIRAYYNIPQFNYS
+1515 KVRGYYNIPQSNYN
-1529 SVRKITAEDWF
+1529 SVRQVVAEDWY
-1540 KRKPKNENGGTLELK
+1540 RQKPKNENGGTLELK
-1555 NGSKI
+1555 DGSKI
-1560 AITKIRERSKDA
+1560 AIAKIRERSKDA
-1572 DRFYKTIKDKQDRID
+1572 DRFYKNTKDKHDRID

-1592 VDKKMYKRR
+1592 LDKKMYKRR